1 MPRAMPESA
10 AALYR
15 TVQDAICTQTNTS
28 FSYTGNSGTSA
39 EKIIPVRGSDWS
51 LLQLFSSEA
60 T

>member
-1 MPRAMPESA
+1 MPESA
-10 AALYR
+10 ATLYR